1 MYNIIHVPVSSLLLF
16 QSKREKVERLVDLFK
31 LSEAEA
37 LRLLEVCPVC
47 VCVCVCVC
55 ARACVHACVHACVRA
70 CVHACVRV
78 HVMRRVNYLPGG
90 SFRNLPKGKGRSR
103 VHVDC
108 ICIRTLL
115 QEIYG
120 LGDRG

>member
-1 MYNIIHVPVSSLLLF
+1 M
-16 QSKREKVERLVDLFK
+16 
-31 LSEAEA
+31 
-37 LRLLEVCPVC
+37 CVC

-55 ARACVHACVHACVRA
+55 ACVCVR
-70 CVHACVRV
+70 VRV